1 MSKSYCL
8 TALEGLT
15 QEVIEVQLDESGER
29 SVRLRILN
37 NDPE

>member
-29 SVRLRILN
+29 SVRLRILADREN
-37 NDPE
+37 